1 MAIIIGALTIMY
13 YHQYWVVPVLSL
25 LIAVYIGWE
34 SWKVVQEA
42 INILLFKILTS
53 ISMTDLQLVLGQIS
67 NVNNIHLWQLDKHN
81 LHVKVDDVLISS
93 TAEIAKYMEE
103 K

>member
-1 MAIIIGALTIMY
+1 MY

-53 ISMTDLQLVLGQIS
+53 ISMTD
-67 NVNNIHLWQLDKHN
+67 
-81 LHVKVDDVLISS
+81 
-93 TAEIAKYMEE
+93 
-103 K
+103 